1 MIYFKT
7 IPEDDPYYSLWH
19 SKEWLHPFDNLNTLK
34 FPRILTV
41 EPVNICQN
49 DCVYCSMNIMDRVT
63 GVMSLDTMK
72 KIAFEASEHGASIR
86 FGGFGEPL
94 INKDFPEFI
103 KICKENEVRTTL
115 FTNGKLLNEENMKKF
130 CEYGLDEIRFSGS
143 GMDKETHE
151 RVRVGSDYEKDFK
164 EKIIMADNIRKK
176 MNTNKPYFTIYTHV
190 YSYDDES
197 FKKNKQE
204 YIDFYMN
211 YVDKIDIDLTN
222 LSRVKE
228 IDEVKEHYDKQTIKQ
243 VYKPCVTLYH
253 KFIIHWNGDVFAC
266 DIPYSFQEE
275 YFLGNLN
282 DNISMY
288 DMYHSDKIK
297 DLRIKT
303 QNLEHNDLPLCK
315 DCYSNTNKY
324 DELKGCPSE

>member
-7 IPEDDPYYSLWH
+7 KSEDDPYYDLWN
-19 SKEWLHPFDNLNTLK
+19 SKEWLHPFDNLDTLT
-34 FPRILTV
+34 FPKILTV

-49 DCVYCSMNIMDRVT
+49 KCVYCSMNIMDRDVGFMT
-63 GVMSLDTMK
+63 IETMQQ
-72 KIAFEASEHGASIR
+72 IAQEASKYNASIR

-94 INKDFPEFI
+94 VNKDFPEFV
-103 KICKENEVRTTL
+103 KICKDNNIRTTL
-115 FTNGKLLNEENMKKF
+115 FTNGKLLNEKNMELF
-130 CEYGLDEIRFSGS
+130 CKYGLDEIRFSGA

-151 RVRVGSDYEKDFK
+151 NVRVRSSYDLDFK
-164 EKIIMADNIRKK
+164 EKIMMADSIRKSAGVS
-176 MNTNKPYFTIYTHV
+176 KPYFTIYTHV
-190 YSYDDES
+190 YSYDNES
-197 FKKNKQE
+197 FRKNEEE
-204 YIDFYMN
+204 YVKFYMN

-228 IDEVKEHYDKQTIKQ
+228 NKGIKEHVNKQTIDQ
-243 VYKPCVTLYH
+243 IYKPCVTLFH

-266 DIPYSFQEE
+266 DVPYSFQEE

-288 DMYHSDKIK
+288 EMYHSKKIR
-297 DLRIKT
+297 DLRVKT
-303 QNLEHNDLPLCK
+303 QKLEHSNLPLCK

-324 DELKGCPSE
+324 DELMDASL

>member
-7 IPEDDPYYSLWH
+7 KPEDDPYYSLWT
-19 SKEWLHPFDNLNTLK
+19 SKEWLHPFDNLKTLK
-34 FPRILTV
+34 FPKILTV

-49 DCVYCSMNIMDRVT
+49 DCVYCSINLMDRAT
-63 GVMSLDTMK
+63 GIMSIETMK
-72 KIAFEASEHGASIR
+72 KIAIEAEKNEASIR

-94 INKDFPEFI
+94 INKNFPEFI
-103 KICKENEVRTTL
+103 KICKEHNVRTTL
-115 FTNGKLLNEENMKKF
+115 FTNGKLLNEKNMELF
-130 CEYGLDEIRFSGS
+130 CQYGLDEIRFSGS

-151 RVRVGSDYEKDFK
+151 SVRLGSDYEKDFK
-164 EKIIMADNIRKK
+164 EKIIMANNVRKK
-176 MNTNKPYFTIYTHV
+176 LNSKKPYFTVYSHV
-190 YSYDDES
+190 YSYDDDA
-197 FKKNKQE
+197 FKKNKEE
-204 YIDFYMN
+204 YIEFYMN
-211 YVDKIDIDLTN
+211 YVDKIDIDLTD

-228 IDEVKEHYDKQTIKQ
+228 IENVKEHYDKQTIKQ

-275 YFLGNLN
+275 YYLGNL
-282 DNISMY
+282 DDDTTMY
-288 DMYHSDKIK
+288 EMYQSEKIK
-297 DLRIKT
+297 ELRIKT

-324 DELKGCPSE
+324 DNLKGCPSE